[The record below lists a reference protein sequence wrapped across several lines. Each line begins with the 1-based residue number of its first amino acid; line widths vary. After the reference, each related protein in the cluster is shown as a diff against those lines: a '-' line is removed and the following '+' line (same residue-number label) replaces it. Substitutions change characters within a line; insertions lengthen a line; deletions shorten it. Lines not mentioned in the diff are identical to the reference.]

1 MTSPALFQSF
11 SPDRPLAFIGGG
23 NMASA
28 ILGGLIQRGL
38 SQAAVRV
45 IEPFEAARSR
55 LKQAYGVDAQSA
67 PDAGLAGSALVV
79 WAVKPQTFQDAAAQ
93 AAPYLG
99 RPGPALHLSVAAGIR
114 SDSIAAWLGS
124 QRVVRS
130 MPNTPALIGR
140 GITGLFALAAVEAQH
155 KETIEAIV
163 GTTGQWVWL
172 EHEDLLDAVT
182 ALSGSGPAY
191 VFYFLEAMV
200 EAGTQMGLS
209 PAQARQLA
217 LATFSGASALA
228 ADSSEPL
235 ALLRE
240 RVTSKGG
247 TTHAALTAL
256 QAADVK
262 AHFMAAME
270 SARKR
275 AQELGQ
281 EFGRQ

>member
-1 MTSPALFQSF
+1 
-11 SPDRPLAFIGGG
+11 
-23 NMASA
+23 MASA
-28 ILGGLIQRGL
+28 MIGGLRRQGMPGHLIQVVEP
-38 SQAAVRV
+38 SAQARD
-45 IEPFEAARSR
+45 R
-55 LKQAYGVDAQSA
+55 LQKQFDVQVMDQANASLERATV
-67 PDAGLAGSALVV
+67 VV
-79 WAVKPQTFQDAAAQ
+79 WAVKPQIFAQ
-93 AAPYLG
+93 AALQAG
-99 RPGPALHLSVAAGIR
+99 ARTQGALHLSVAAGIR
-114 SDSIAAWLGS
+114 TDSMVRWLGS
-124 QRVVRS
+124 QRLVRA

-275 AQELGQ
+275 AQELGE

>member
-1 MTSPALFQSF
+1 MPPKSPITEQA
-11 SPDRPLAFIGGG
+11 LAFIGGG

-28 ILGGLIQRGL
+28 MIGGLRRQGMPGHLIQVVEP
-38 SQAAVRV
+38 SAQARD
-45 IEPFEAARSR
+45 R
-55 LKQAYGVDAQSA
+55 LQTQFDVQVMDQANASLERASV
-67 PDAGLAGSALVV
+67 VV
-79 WAVKPQTFQDAAAQ
+79 WAVKPQIFAQ
-93 AAPYLG
+93 AALQA
-99 RPGPALHLSVAAGIR
+99 GPHTKGALHLSVAAGIR
-114 SDSIAAWLGS
+114 TDSMVRWLGS
-124 QRVVRS
+124 QRLVRA

-275 AQELGQ
+275 SQELGQ